1 MNLKHISAAAA
12 IALLLPFAASALTAD
27 DIQQQIAKLLAQIT
41 TLKEQLKT
49 IQTTPS
55 VEPTRPIDIAP
66 PVGRGCPQILR
77 TLQRG
82 ARGDDVSRLQEF
94 LGITP
99 TGYFGTMTEAAVQS
113 LQAEEG
119 VASTGTAATT
129 GYGMVG
135 AKTRAALIRRCGGGG
150 GDNSQRFSA
159 YPTYGAAPLSVSF
172 WHVIGGGSSDGYS
185 VDFGDG
191 TTATH
196 SIGCGV
202 NPNSG
207 VGACPRGLTTSHTYT
222 SNGTY
227 IAKLTGQSVCGTT
240 HSIPGNPIYCPQTLG
255 TVTITVS
262 GTSSGAPSISG
273 LDAPT
278 SLAVGQTG
286 TWTVRASAPAGTQLS
301 YSVLW
306 GDEQYY

>member
-119 VASTGTAATT
+119 VTSTGTAATT

-150 GDNSQRFSA
+150 GGNSQSFSA
-159 YPTYGAAPLSVSF
+159 SPTYWVAPLQVTFRSSV
-172 WHVIGGGSSDGYS
+172 GGDAYS
-185 VDFGDG
+185 IDFGDG
-191 TTATH
+191 QTGGINFIPDNADCQIVPPT
-196 SIGCGV
+196 G
-202 NPNSG
+202 SG
-207 VGACPRGLTTSHTYT
+207 YPLCSGKYIASHTYT

-227 IAKLTGQSVCGTT
+227 TATLWYQS
-240 HSIPGNPIYCPQTLG
+240 P
-255 TVTITVS
+255 
-262 GTSSGAPSISG
+262 
-273 LDAPT
+273 
-278 SLAVGQTG
+278 
-286 TWTVRASAPAGTQLS
+286 
-301 YSVLW
+301 
-306 GDEQYY
+306 